1 MLQRL
6 KREGDMATQL
16 ANPGAL
22 NERIEEI
29 QREIY
34 SSQQQL
40 HIYEERLR
48 LFEPDTAAFGSTSE
62 IHGCEKVL
70 ADLLARVVQRKNYLL
85 GDHMTPFD
93 PAASGMEGT
102 DGAQMYTDQAEGTF
116 AGDAALWAAA
126 DVGADDPG
134 HQMFGAA
141 DPLMY
146 LRDQDVYDATS
157 QVAGLHGDPCA
168 AGGEAADAEAE
179 AEAWRQA
186 YTCTELLSTLI
197 PSTPFPLMP
206 VSRRCIMSLVR
217 GHRCIM

>member
-1 MLQRL
+1 
-6 KREGDMATQL
+6 
-16 ANPGAL
+16 
-22 NERIEEI
+22 
-29 QREIY
+29 
-34 SSQQQL
+34 
-40 HIYEERLR
+40 
-48 LFEPDTAAFGSTSE
+48 
-62 IHGCEKVL
+62 
-70 ADLLARVVQRKNYLL
+70 
-85 GDHMTPFD
+85 MTPFD

-102 DGAQMYTDQAEGTF
+102 DGAQKYTDQAEGTF

-157 QVAGLHGDPCA
+157 QVAGLHGEPCA

-186 YTCTELLSTLI
+186 YTCTELHSTLI

-206 VSRRCIMSLVR
+206 HCLGPDDEFLPLQDDGGMAAAQEPVEASASCSYVPSDDA
-217 GHRCIM
+217 GTPATAYDSTVAPANVA